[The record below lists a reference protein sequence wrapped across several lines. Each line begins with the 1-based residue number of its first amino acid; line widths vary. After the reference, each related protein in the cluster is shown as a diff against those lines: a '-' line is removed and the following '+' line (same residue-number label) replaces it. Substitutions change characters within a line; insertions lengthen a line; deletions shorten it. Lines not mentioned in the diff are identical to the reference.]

1 MTTTVLVM
9 TNLESWMRQLIHERL
24 KILLRLIHELYYYFL
39 PEPAVLS
46 PAI

>member
-9 TNLESWMRQLIHERL
+9 TNLESWMRQLIHERSE
-24 KILLRLIHELYYYFL
+24 IILRLIHELYYYFL
-39 PEPAVLS
+39 PQQAVVS